1 MNTVVEQ
8 YLRSQLE
15 SVEYRV
21 TLGKNNVANI
31 TEQLAKATAELSEW
45 EAEAQAL
52 RDALP
57 TQVPTPTQGDGDQ
70 VPTDEVAPEDK
81 EASE

>member
-15 SVEYRV
+15 SVEYRIG
-21 TLGKNNVANI
+21 LGQNNVDNI
-31 TEQLAKATAELSEW
+31 TEQLTVAKAELAQWQE
-45 EAEAQAL
+45 EAQAL

-57 TQVPTPTQGDGDQ
+57 TQVPSPTQGDEDQ
-70 VPTDEVAPEDK
+70 GPE
-81 EASE
+81 A

>member
-45 EAEAQAL
+45 ETEAQAL

-57 TQVPTPTQGDGDQ
+57 TKAQVPTPTPGDEDQ
-70 VPTDEVAPEDK
+70 APEASTDE
-81 EASE
+81 